1 MAQTIADL
9 YGIMNAGDLQFK
21 NLATGENDLYIGYAN
36 KVSVELTA
44 DTVYAYAKGAKAV
57 SFDKP
62 TEGTM
67 TISVDLMSFDLMG
80 FILGSSLKSQVTNF
94 YKRETFTVAEADQEV
109 TLSAKPTD
117 IVGSSVA
124 VYALGKDLNS
134 QGSKI
139 STASY
144 LNGKVTLTGCKEG
157 DRVVIYYMTQ
167 ATANVFKVSANKA
180 INGFHQL
187 NMVTTGKSWADGGEV
202 PMELEF
208 KKVSPQTNVTFGFDA
223 KDVTS
228 FDIKLDLL
236 ADSNNDIFEIKD
248 IKSGETQGA

>member
-1 MAQTIADL
+1 MTKASLVDYIAEKADL
-9 YGIMNAGDLQFK
+9 TKADAARALDAMLEG
-21 NLATGENDLYIGYAN
+21 
-36 KVSVELTA
+36 VE
-44 DTVYAYAKGAKAV
+44 KG
-57 SFDKP
+57 
-62 TEGTM
+62 
-67 TISVDLMSFDLMG
+67 
-80 FILGSSLKSQVTNF
+80 LK
-94 YKRETFTVAEADQEV
+94 EE
-109 TLSAKPTD
+109 
-117 IVGSSVA
+117 
-124 VYALGKDLNS
+124 
-134 QGSKI
+134 
-139 STASY
+139 
-144 LNGKVTLTGCKEG
+144 GKVTLTGCKEG
-157 DRVVIYYMTQ
+157 DKVVVYYMTQ
-167 ATANVFKVSANKA
+167 ATANVFKVSANKV